1 MAQVTVEHIVKKFG
15 NVAAV
20 DDVSLSIPDGAF
32 VILVGPSG
40 CGKTSLL
47 RLLAGLED
55 ATSGRIFIG
64 DRDVTRVHPRERD
77 IAMVFQSYALY
88 PHMSVRR
95 NMSFALELKNVGRGE
110 IERRVAA
117 AADILGI
124 RHLLDRQ
131 PKQLSG
137 GQRQRV
143 ALGRAIVREPSV
155 FLFDEPLSNL
165 DAKLRTAMR
174 GELIRLH
181 KRLGTTVVYVTH
193 DQVEAMTMGQIV
205 VVMKDGAVQQSG
217 APLDIYREPQN
228 LFVAEFIGSPAMNLL
243 PGRID
248 PARHHIVADGEILR
262 LPFDESRFAASD
274 AVRSEIIIGIRPE
287 HLAIE
292 SAALEAGA
300 AEIEGLV
307 EVVEPL
313 GAETMVEFNCRGTR
327 IMSRIAG
334 DILPTVGEALR
345 LRAELRRFYYFD
357 KASGRRIG
365 SAYRTHAESQTPTR
379 A

>member
-1 MAQVTVEHIVKKFG
+1 MAQVSIENIVKKFG
-15 NVAAV
+15 NVTAV
-20 DDVSLSIPDGAF
+20 DNVSLEIPDGSF

-40 CGKTSLL
+40 CGKTTLL

-55 ATSGRIFIG
+55 ATSGRILIG
-64 DRDVTRVHPRERD
+64 DKDVTRVHPRERD

-95 NMSFALELKNVGRGE
+95 NMSFALELKKVAASE
-110 IERRVAA
+110 IERRIAIA
-117 AADILGI
+117 SDILGI
-124 RHLLDRQ
+124 PQLLDRQ

-143 ALGRAIVREPSV
+143 ALGRAIVREPAV

-181 KRLGTTVVYVTH
+181 KRLGTTIVYVTH

-205 VVMKDGAVQQSG
+205 VVMKDGVVQQYG
-217 APLDIYREPQN
+217 TPLDIYREPQN
-228 LFVAEFIGSPAMNLL
+228 LFVAEFIGSPAMNFL

-248 PARHHIVADGEILR
+248 AARHHIVGDSGTIR
-262 LPFDESRFAASD
+262 LPFDEKRFAASGS
-274 AVRSEIIIGIRPE
+274 AANSEIVIGIRPE
-287 HLAIE
+287 HLTIE
-292 SAALEAGA
+292 AEARDLPGS
-300 AEIEGLV
+300 IHMEGLV

-313 GAETMVEFNCRGTR
+313 GAETIVEVNCPGGSVLARVK
-327 IMSRIAG
+327 G
-334 DILPTVGEALR
+334 DIVPSVGQKLR
-345 LRAELRRFYYFD
+345 LGADLARFYYFD
-357 KASGRRIG
+357 KATGRRLG
-365 SAYRTHAESQTPTR
+365 QAPG
-379 A
+379 

>member
-124 RHLLDRQ
+124 PHLLDRQ

-248 PARHHIVADGEILR
+248 PARRHIVADGEILR

-292 SAALEAGA
+292 SEALEAGA

-334 DILPTVGEALR
+334 DILPTVGETLR

-365 SAYRTHAESQTPTR
+365 QMSAR